1 MTLRFSRGL
10 INKITY
16 EKAFYLGNHCACCTH
31 YLSLL
36 SLFTL
41 TGAVELPVD
50 VDVVVLPVVRV
61 PRVVVPQAAG
71 LGVAVARLLAP
82 WFRV

>member
-1 MTLRFSRGL
+1 MKKPFIWAT
-10 INKITY
+10 IV
-16 EKAFYLGNHCACCTH
+16 LGARTIFHF
-31 YLSLL
+31 

-50 VDVVVLPVVRV
+50 VDVVVLPVVLV

-82 WFRV
+82 WFPV